1 MPQFEVQVI
10 ARLWVNQ
17 RIVIDAAN
25 AEIAA
30 QQAIE
35 MARAGPDTWEVP
47 GAKDY
52 IEILIDPE
60 ELTDFD
66 TNEITVEG

>member
-1 MPQFEVQVI
+1 MPQVEVQVI
-10 ARLWVNQ
+10 ARPWVTQ
-17 RIVIDAAN
+17 RIVINAPN

-35 MARAGPDTWEVP
+35 TARESPAAWDVP
-47 GAKDY
+47 GAKDFT
-52 IEILIDPE
+52 EILIDPE

-66 TNEITVEG
+66 TDEITVEE

>member
-17 RIVIDAAN
+17 RIVIDAPN
-25 AEIAA
+25 AEISA

-35 MARAGPDTWEVP
+35 MAREGADAWEVP

-52 IEILIDPE
+52 TELLIDPE
-60 ELTDFD
+60 ELNDFD
-66 TNEITVEG
+66 TDEITVEG